1 MCVCAHIRTCECSD
15 HMWQFPQ
22 PRRPRQ
28 PSTADHT
35 SVSISPPLPWRTSLR
50 LFIHYL
56 SSSSSSTYI
65 SCSALLLIGEPVPI
79 PVTAALAIRS
89 AVGLFKAWGTRGLDL
104 LRHLCTSNAAI
115 NHTKA
120 TWTKKLQTI
129 KHQNTLIWRRRAAR
143 HTFCCTFEEV
153 EWGFCIKYA
162 WAHVA
167 G

>member
-1 MCVCAHIRTCECSD
+1 M
-15 HMWQFPQ
+15 Q
-22 PRRPRQ
+22 RPYV
-28 PSTADHT
+28 A
-35 SVSISPPLPWRTSLR
+35 ISPAETAETAIHRGPHLRLYFPSFSVEDFITSLHP
-50 LFIHYL
+50 LLVFFIFKHFYFL
-56 SSSSSSTYI
+56 L
-65 SCSALLLIGEPVPI
+65 CSPPLLLIGEPVPI

-115 NHTKA
+115 NHRKA
-120 TWTKKLQTI
+120 TWTKKRKPI
-129 KHQNTLIWRRRAAR
+129 KHQNTLILRATR